1 MLVEK
6 LGKNYKIYCGVYN
19 MIERMNELLENNDVM
34 VRIGSTWYRLDE
46 LCPLSKESFPIFVS
60 DDDGAEHEFDMAD
73 IDEFDPVF
81 KMFRDMDQNIVGIA

>member
-1 MLVEK
+1 
-6 LGKNYKIYCGVYN
+6 

-46 LCPLSKESFPIFVS
+46 LSPISKDSFPIFVS
-60 DDDGAEHEFDMAD
+60 DDDGGEHEFDMAD

-81 KMFRDMDQNIVGIA
+81 KMFKDMDQNIVGVA